1 MSLVYHPDIAAD
13 AVMELSNALRAFR
26 DMEYANALLSDPR
39 MTNTK
44 GLLASCGFS
53 YKEIKRIREQVSGHI
68 PTLDAQRKAINFLN
82 QIDKMQ
88 ESMKYVAA

>member
-1 MSLVYHPDIAAD
+1 MSLAYHPDVAAK

-26 DMEYANALLSDPR
+26 DMEYANALLADPR

-53 YKEIKRIREQVSGHI
+53 YKEIKQVRDQVSGHI
-68 PTLDAQRKAINFLN
+68 PTLNAQRKAIEFLN
-82 QIDKMQ
+82 QLDNSQMGGL
-88 ESMKYVAA
+88 YVA